1 MVVDYWPVAGSAA
14 PSGLQLP
21 SSHTISWNVST
32 RTLPDAFE
40 RYVVGMADIYEVS
53 GVSEYDR
60 LNFFNASR
68 STLSAAGGIGE
79 GRSVRQTLARGHAML
94 RRSDV
99 DGLNLLVNATATVGD
114 CDGRT
119 VRAEPGALQF
129 RDMSRLVAS
138 RLDSVDVMS
147 IMIPRNLAPPSLL
160 GPVMHGLA
168 LPPTVSG
175 VRLVRAHMRALL
187 DEAEHLSDAALDT
200 AIQSLLLIAGRVAG
214 IETPIGAPEL
224 SALQG
229 TVRRSA
235 VDYIERRLLAGDIV
249 FDIDFLL
256 PSIGVSRA
264 TLYRAF
270 DGGGGVSRYI
280 QDRRLHH
287 ARLALQRRN
296 DVQKTIAEIAYDHG
310 FASPNHFSR
319 LFRTRYGYPPSEVE
333 AQEAKHD
340 VAMSDGPIRHDLLS
354 AWLSEIG
361 AAARPSLQLFSK
373 LESSHPVPALSADSG
388 PPEPPI

>member
-1 MVVDYWPVAGSAA
+1 M
-14 PSGLQLP
+14 P
-21 SSHTISWNVST
+21 SSRTISWNVST

-53 GVSEYDR
+53 GVSEHDR

-79 GRSVRQTLARGHAML
+79 GRSVRQTLARGYAML

-99 DGLNLLVNATATVGD
+99 DGLNLLVNATAMVGD

-160 GPVMHGLA
+160 APAMHGLA

-175 VRLVRAHMRALL
+175 VRLVRAHMRAVL
-187 DEAEHLSDAALDT
+187 DEAEHLSDVALDT
-200 AIQSLLLIAGRVAG
+200 AMQSLLLIAGRVAG

-235 VDYIERRLLAGDIV
+235 VDYIERRLLAGDIA
-249 FDIDFLL
+249 FDIDLL
-256 PSIGVSRA
+256 PPSIGVSRA

-280 QDRRLHH
+280 QDRRLHYT
-287 ARLALQRRN
+287 RLALQRRN

-319 LFRTRYGYPPSEVE
+319 LFRARYGYPPSDVE

-361 AAARPSLQLFSK
+361 ATAMISPQNRPSL
-373 LESSHPVPALSADSG
+373 
-388 PPEPPI
+388 PPL